1 MSAFFLSSSP
11 LTPQSSSEGVLLLL
25 SSRLVSSRLVSRMAA
40 REEEE
45 EEEKEEEEEEDKNW
59 RVLGEGNAHRIYA
72 KKKKKEILDDWK
84 TVVGA
89 TEEEEEEEDAFV
101 LRRRR
106 RENAKRKREGE
117 EDDTGGICRRDFDRF
132 VWSNGRDRR
141 RRADDD
147 DREDDD
153 DDAIA
158 LERDV
163 RFQLGELETPSSSS
177 STIKTKTKTTTG
189 TSGNLLF
196 SDAQRK
202 RVRWNTE
209 LVHIESGFFE
219 RIDRREKE
227 ARDDMKEDDEEEA
240 AAAEGKVLAIRERDY
255 NWIPFYATT
264 TTSKRKRSSKVA
276 RALSIEIKPKC
287 GFTFREDGKL
297 RYDVKT
303 NAGGGGKKS
312 KYDPRKF
319 FEHCEIWSFADGV
332 DYEELKKQL
341 VRELEHMIET
351 PRNTFRVR
359 EAKTGRVLWDAT
371 KGGSDAKRRF
381 ANVVS
386 EAFAGKISLKEFLK
400 LIVSAL
406 QQDGALKR
414 LIRAQKYGRLANAYD
429 YFGPDEEEMAMR
441 RLAPKS
447 ILRAHA
453 AVLESYENDDD
464 NIDTTKRKQLKD
476 AFEICQDA
484 VISAIAKDASI
495 ILAVRLIPGGIHRR
509 VPDPP
514 PRRSGRQKYDAYD
527 RAIDV
532 ARGEGERKDSAPR
545 FAVSVNICDVGLK
558 SAMKIPRWAELDS

>member
-1 MSAFFLSSSP
+1 MTFSTTLLSQSSP
-11 LTPQSSSEGVLLLL
+11 SSPS
-25 SSRLVSSRLVSRMAA
+25 LVSVSFSRMAA

-45 EEEKEEEEEEDKNW
+45 ELEEEEEKDEDDDDNW

-72 KKKKKEILDDWK
+72 KKKKTTEILDEWK
-84 TVVGA
+84 TV
-89 TEEEEEEEDAFV
+89 EEEEEEDAFV

-106 RENAKRKREGE
+106 RENAKRKRDDDEE
-117 EDDTGGICRRDFDRF
+117 EDTGCGVCRRDFDRF

-141 RRADDD
+141 RRRADGDED
-147 DREDDD
+147 DDD
-153 DDAIA
+153 DDAIL

-163 RFQLGELETPSSSS
+163 RFQLGELETPPPSSSS

-189 TSGNLLF
+189 ISGNLLF

-227 ARDDMKEDDEEEA
+227 ARDDNKEEEEEA
-240 AAAEGKVLAIRERDY
+240 AAAAGKVLAIRERNY

-264 TTSKRKRSSKVA
+264 SKRKRSSTVA

-386 EAFAGKISLKEFLK
+386 EAFAGKISLKEFLE

-406 QQDGALKR
+406 QQDGTLKR

-429 YFGPDEEEMAMR
+429 YYGPDEEEMAMR

-558 SAMKIPRWAELDS
+558 PAMKIPRWAELDS

>member
-1 MSAFFLSSSP
+1 
-11 LTPQSSSEGVLLLL
+11 
-25 SSRLVSSRLVSRMAA
+25 
-40 REEEE
+40 
-45 EEEKEEEEEEDKNW
+45 
-59 RVLGEGNAHRIYA
+59 
-72 KKKKKEILDDWK
+72 
-84 TVVGA
+84 
-89 TEEEEEEEDAFV
+89 
-101 LRRRR
+101 
-106 RENAKRKREGE
+106 
-117 EDDTGGICRRDFDRF
+117 
-132 VWSNGRDRR
+132 
-141 RRADDD
+141 
-147 DREDDD
+147 
-153 DDAIA
+153 
-158 LERDV
+158 
-163 RFQLGELETPSSSS
+163 
-177 STIKTKTKTTTG
+177 
-189 TSGNLLF
+189 LF

-227 ARDDMKEDDEEEA
+227 ARDVNKDEEEEA
-240 AAAEGKVLAIRERDY
+240 AAAAGKVLAIRERNY

-264 TTSKRKRSSKVA
+264 SKRKRSSTVA

-287 GFTFREDGKL
+287 GFTFRKDGKL

-303 NAGGGGKKS
+303 NAGGGGGGGGKKS

-386 EAFAGKISLKEFLK
+386 EAFAGEISLKEFLE

-406 QQDGALKR
+406 QQDGTLKR

-429 YFGPDEEEMAMR
+429 YYGPDEEEMAMR

-558 SAMKIPRWAELDS
+558 PAMKIPRWAELDS

>member
-1 MSAFFLSSSP
+1 
-11 LTPQSSSEGVLLLL
+11 
-25 SSRLVSSRLVSRMAA
+25 MAKA

-45 EEEKEEEEEEDKNW
+45 KDGDDEEEEENW

-72 KKKKKEILDDWK
+72 KKKKILEEWK
-84 TVVGA
+84 TAVA
-89 TEEEEEEEDAFV
+89 TEEEEEDAFV

-106 RENAKRKREGE
+106 RENAKRKRDDKE
-117 EDDTGGICRRDFDRF
+117 EKEDKTGGVCHRDFDRF

-141 RRADDD
+141 RRADGD
-147 DREDDD
+147 EDD
-153 DDAIA
+153 DDAIL

-163 RFQLGELETPSSSS
+163 RFQLGELETPSTSS

-189 TSGNLLF
+189 ISGNLLF

-227 ARDDMKEDDEEEA
+227 ARDDNREEDEDA
-240 AAAEGKVLAIRERDY
+240 AAAAGKVLAIRERNY
-255 NWIPFYATT
+255 NWIPFYA

-303 NAGGGGKKS
+303 NAGGGGGGKKS

-386 EAFAGKISLKEFLK
+386 EAFAGKISLKEFLE

-414 LIRAQKYGRLANAYD
+414 LIRAQKYGRFANAYD

-464 NIDTTKRKQLKD
+464 NINTTKRKQLKD

-495 ILAVRLIPGGIHRR
+495 ILAVRLIRGGIHRR

-558 SAMKIPRWAELDS
+558 PAMKIPRWAELDS

>member
-1 MSAFFLSSSP
+1 
-11 LTPQSSSEGVLLLL
+11 
-25 SSRLVSSRLVSRMAA
+25 MAA

-45 EEEKEEEEEEDKNW
+45 EEEETEKDEDDDDDEEKNGW

-72 KKKKKEILDDWK
+72 KKILDEWK
-84 TVVGA
+84 TVV
-89 TEEEEEEEDAFV
+89 EEEEEEDAFV

-106 RENAKRKREGE
+106 RENAKRKRDDKE
-117 EDDTGGICRRDFDRF
+117 DTGGVCRRDFDRF

-141 RRADDD
+141 RRRADGD
-147 DREDDD
+147 EDDD
-153 DDAIA
+153 DDAIL

-177 STIKTKTKTTTG
+177 SSSTIKTKTKTTTG
-189 TSGNLLF
+189 ISGNILF

-227 ARDDMKEDDEEEA
+227 ARDVNKDEEEEA
-240 AAAEGKVLAIRERDY
+240 AAAAGKVLAIRERNY

-264 TTSKRKRSSKVA
+264 SKRKRSSTVA

-287 GFTFREDGKL
+287 GFTFRKDGKL

-386 EAFAGKISLKEFLK
+386 EAFAGKISLKEFLE

-406 QQDGALKR
+406 QQDGTLKR

-429 YFGPDEEEMAMR
+429 YYGPDEEEMAMR

-464 NIDTTKRKQLKD
+464 NIDTTKRKQL
-476 AFEICQDA
+476 
-484 VISAIAKDASI
+484 KDASI

-558 SAMKIPRWAELDS
+558 PAMKIPRWAELDS

>member
-1 MSAFFLSSSP
+1 
-11 LTPQSSSEGVLLLL
+11 
-25 SSRLVSSRLVSRMAA
+25 MAA

-45 EEEKEEEEEEDKNW
+45 EEEETEKDEDDDDDEEKNGW

-72 KKKKKEILDDWK
+72 KKILDEWK
-84 TVVGA
+84 TVV
-89 TEEEEEEEDAFV
+89 EEEEEEDAFV

-106 RENAKRKREGE
+106 RENAKRKRDDDDE
-117 EDDTGGICRRDFDRF
+117 EYTGGVCRRDFDRF

-141 RRADDD
+141 RRRADGDED
-147 DREDDD
+147 DDD
-153 DDAIA
+153 DDAIL

-163 RFQLGELETPSSSS
+163 RFQLGELETPPPSSSS

-189 TSGNLLF
+189 ISGNLLF

-227 ARDDMKEDDEEEA
+227 ARDDNKEEEEEA
-240 AAAEGKVLAIRERDY
+240 AAAGKVLAIRERNY

-264 TTSKRKRSSKVA
+264 SKRKRSSTVA

-287 GFTFREDGKL
+287 GFTFRKDGKL

-303 NAGGGGKKS
+303 NAGGGGGGGGKKS

-386 EAFAGKISLKEFLK
+386 EAFAGKISLKEFLE

-406 QQDGALKR
+406 QQDGTLKR

-429 YFGPDEEEMAMR
+429 YYGPDEEEMAMR

-558 SAMKIPRWAELDS
+558 PAMKIPRWAELDS

>member
-1 MSAFFLSSSP
+1 
-11 LTPQSSSEGVLLLL
+11 
-25 SSRLVSSRLVSRMAA
+25 MARA

-45 EEEKEEEEEEDKNW
+45 KQEREREEEEDKNW

-72 KKKKKEILDDWK
+72 KKKEEKKTEILDDWK
-84 TVVGA
+84 TVVA
-89 TEEEEEEEDAFV
+89 TEEEEEEEEDAFV

-106 RENAKRKREGE
+106 ENAKRKREE
-117 EDDTGGICRRDFDRF
+117 EEDTGGVCHRDFDRF

-141 RRADDD
+141 RRADGD
-147 DREDDD
+147 EDD
-153 DDAIA
+153 DDAIV

-177 STIKTKTKTTTG
+177 TIMTNTTG
-189 TSGNLLF
+189 ISGNLLF

-227 ARDDMKEDDEEEA
+227 ARDDKKEEDEEA
-240 AAAEGKVLAIRERDY
+240 AAAAGKVLAIRERNY

-264 TTSKRKRSSKVA
+264 SKRKRSSPSKVA

-287 GFTFREDGKL
+287 GFTFRKDGKL

-303 NAGGGGKKS
+303 NAGGGGGKKS

-359 EAKTGRVLWDAT
+359 EAKTGKVLWDAT

-386 EAFAGKISLKEFLK
+386 EAFAGKISLKEFLE
-400 LIVSAL
+400 LIVSAV

-453 AVLESYENDDD
+453 AVLESYDNDDD

-558 SAMKIPRWAELDS
+558 PAMKIPRWAALDS